1 MMETVAGKSMLHH
14 PRRSRRSPIPLKGKI
29 LQAARRVFGEY
40 GYHGATT
47 RMIAKASGIDISTL
61 HYHWGEKAELYE
73 AVILDITRKFRTRLI
88 EVEKVIHGLPLSKRM
103 DIAIDM
109 VADYLFRHPEV
120 SNIVLFRYF
129 GKTRHPSAVDF
140 HIPEFVSDIARSM
153 NLCTDEV
160 TPGVSMQV
168 LAMMNVIFNFISGET
183 FFRSTMNLRKPEYVA
198 MVKETAK
205 LVLIPAFA
213 GRAGDRRSEGG
224 GQRAEIGDQ
233 R

>member
-1 MMETVAGKSMLHH
+1 
-14 PRRSRRSPIPLKGKI
+14 
-29 LQAARRVFGEY
+29 
-40 GYHGATT
+40 
-47 RMIAKASGIDISTL
+47 MIAKASGIDISTL

-88 EVEKVIHGLPLSKRM
+88 EVERIIHGLPLPERM

-183 FFRSTMNLRKPEYVA
+183 FFRSTMNLRKAEYAA
-198 MVKETAK
+198 MVKKTAK
-205 LVLIPAFA
+205 LILIPAFA
-213 GRAGDRRSEGG
+213 GEA
-224 GQRAEIGDQ
+224 GDQ
-233 R
+233 RSEVRGQKTER

>member
-1 MMETVAGKSMLHH
+1 MMEKNGNRKG
-14 PRRSRRSPIPLKGKI
+14 RSPSSLKGRI
-29 LQAARRVFGEY
+29 LRTARRVFGEY

-88 EVEKVIHGLPLSKRM
+88 EVERIIHGLPLSERM

-160 TPGVSMQV
+160 TPGISMQV

-183 FFRSTMNLRKPEYVA
+183 FFRSTMNLRKAEYVD
-198 MVKETAK
+198 MVKKTAK
-205 LVLIPAFA
+205 LILIPAFA
-213 GRAGDRRSEGG
+213 GEA
-224 GQRAEIGDQ
+224 GDQ
-233 R
+233 RSEVGDQHSRQD

>member
-1 MMETVAGKSMLHH
+1 MMEKIGNRKG
-14 PRRSRRSPIPLKGKI
+14 RSPSSLKGRI
-29 LQAARRVFGEY
+29 LRTARRVFGEY

-88 EVEKVIHGLPLSKRM
+88 EVERIIHGLPLPERM

-183 FFRSTMNLRKPEYVA
+183 FFRSTMNLRKAEYAA
-198 MVKETAK
+198 MVKKTAK
-205 LVLIPAFA
+205 LILIPAFA
-213 GRAGDRRSEGG
+213 GEA
-224 GQRAEIGDQ
+224 GDQ
-233 R
+233 RSEVRGQKTER

>member
-1 MMETVAGKSMLHH
+1 MMEKTGNRKG
-14 PRRSRRSPIPLKGKI
+14 RSPSSLKGRI
-29 LQAARRVFGEY
+29 LRTARRVFGEY

-88 EVEKVIHGLPLSKRM
+88 EVERIIHGLPLSERM

-153 NLCTDEV
+153 DLCTDEV
-160 TPGVSMQV
+160 TPGISMQV

-183 FFRSTMNLRKPEYVA
+183 FFRSTMNLKKAEYVA
-198 MVKETAK
+198 MVKKTAK
-205 LVLIPAFA
+205 LILIPAFA
-213 GRAGDRRSEGG
+213 GNGENQKADRIKGSTG
-224 GQRAEIGDQ
+224 
-233 R
+233 